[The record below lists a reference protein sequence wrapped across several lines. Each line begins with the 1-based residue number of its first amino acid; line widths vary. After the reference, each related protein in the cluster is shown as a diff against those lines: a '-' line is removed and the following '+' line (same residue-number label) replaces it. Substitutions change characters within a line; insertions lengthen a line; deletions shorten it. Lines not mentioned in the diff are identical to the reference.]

1 MTIVS
6 IKPIKTGNNKIIEQK
21 IQNTTNTTNNNIEY
35 NTDQYLEEFD
45 LNQTLE
51 KKPKYPRLEGVTN
64 INIDNCNKTIQKYKD
79 KDIKELTDQ
88 EFKEYIA
95 AEAQLAYI
103 EDGILPSVTIAQ
115 AILESEWGDKPIGNN
130 LFGIKK
136 SSDWKGKTI
145 KKKTREQDENGNY
158 YTITAEFKDYD
169 TISDGVKDHN
179 KLLNKPWNKPVRDA
193 CDNNDPYEACRQLYK
208 CGYATSHT
216 YSDELIDIINDY
228 NLTQYDPKYE

>member
-6 IKPIKTGNNKIIEQK
+6 IKPIKTGDNKITEQK
-21 IQNTTNTTNNNIEY
+21 TQNTMNTTNNNMEF

-45 LNQTLE
+45 LNQTIEE
-51 KKPKYPRLEGVTN
+51 KVKYPRLEGVTN
-64 INIDNCNKTIQKYKD
+64 IDIDKCKKTIKKYKD
-79 KDIKELTDQ
+79 RDIRKLTNK

-158 YTITAEFKDYD
+158 YTIIAEFKDYD
-169 TISDGVKDHN
+169 SISDGVKDHN
-179 KLLNKPWNKPVRDA
+179 ELLNKPWYKPVREA

-208 CGYATSHT
+208 CGYATSQD
-216 YSDELIDIINDY
+216 YSDELIAIIDEY